1 MSDLNLLAIMQSDP
15 GLAERIRQG
24 TEEVRKSKEN
34 LVTAANNYNEEYQR
48 EIDEGTKKRQLLLA
62 EGEQRGLTEEEV
74 LREYGQ
80 FIPTKY
86 TPILNFLFFLM
97 RDSPKTNWVRLQ
109 KDLHE
114 QYGHELPKEIEE
126 AEPDLVDRIFEQLI
140 HDEEEYVNVREP
152 DEMDTFIYGEMS
164 HEMFTKIKKLKA
176 LSRSENKHEAG
187 LAYELCIKLCNK
199 YGLDFNKVPCKYETK
214 T

>member
-1 MSDLNLLAIMQSDP
+1 MSDLNLLTIMQSDP

-34 LVTAANNYNEEYQR
+34 LVTAANSYNEEYKR
-48 EIDEGTKKRQLLLA
+48 EIEEGTKKRQLLL
-62 EGEQRGLTEEEV
+62 EMGQSRGKTEEEV

-97 RDSPKTNWVRLQ
+97 RDGPKTNWVKLQ
-109 KDLHE
+109 RDLHE
-114 QYGHELPKEIEE
+114 QYGHQLPKEIEE

-140 HDEEEYVNVREP
+140 HDEEEYINVREP
-152 DEMDTFIYGEMS
+152 DEMDTFIYGNMT
-164 HEMFTKIKKLKA
+164 HDMFAKIKKLKA
-176 LSRSENKHEAG
+176 LSKSSNRYEAD
-187 LAYELCIKLCNK
+187 LAYRLCLKLCDE
-199 YGLDFNKVPCKYETK
+199 YGLEYKRIPCNVG
-214 T
+214 